1 MDVFGQIHRFI
12 SLFIQCASWNSSK
25 NVSFLKHNNIH
36 YILKKLW
43 IGIEQILP
51 V

>member
-1 MDVFGQIHRFI
+1 MLVDATHF
-12 SLFIQCASWNSSK
+12 ASSK
-25 NVSFLKHNNIH
+25 NDSYLKHNNIH

-43 IGIEQILP
+43 ISFKQILP

>member
-1 MDVFGQIHRFI
+1 MDVFDQICHFI
-12 SLFIQCASWNSSK
+12 LLFIYYTSWNTSK
-25 NVSFLKHNNIH
+25 SVSYLKHNNIH

-43 IGIEQILP
+43 ISFKQILP